1 MKPLDYNKPLRFSTT
16 HESVHYVGI
25 ELGGKH
31 VLQIGT
37 TQGFLQVD
45 GYGRSVAYH
54 DVENVPEKIV
64 RWIVRWIVT
73 RPEYGYET
81 KEGALEWASSNPN
94 WTVVRIE
101 YEEGQRP

>member
-37 TQGFLQVD
+37 TQGLLQVD
-45 GYGRSVAYH
+45 EYGRSVSYH

-64 RWIVRWIVT
+64 RWICVM
-73 RPEYGYET
+73 PDSGFPT
-81 KEGALEWASSNPN
+81 KEEAAKIAALDHRYSMI
-94 WTVVRIE
+94 RIE
-101 YEEGQRP
+101 FEDGQRP